1 MQIVIKSLRGLNKGH
16 LRFRDFLE
24 VEIIEKAVVRAAT
37 TFQMAIQSERSFC
50 IGNHLCFQKL
60 LKLPSSLDE
69 SGNFSKF
76 LETHVILILNFSR
89 PYAITVPF
97 LIWYS

>member
-1 MQIVIKSLRGLNKGH
+1 MQIVIRSLRGLNKGH
-16 LRFRDFLE
+16 LRFHDFQK

-37 TFQMAIQSERSFC
+37 TFQTAIQSERSFC

-76 LETHVILILNFSR
+76 LETHVILIHNFTLTHANGNS
-89 PYAITVPF
+89 I
-97 LIWYS
+97 

>member
-1 MQIVIKSLRGLNKGH
+1 MQIVIRSLRGLNKGH
-16 LRFRDFLE
+16 LRFHDFQK

-37 TFQMAIQSERSFC
+37 TFQMAIQSERSFY
-50 IGNHLCFQKL
+50 IRNHLCFQKL

-76 LETHVILILNFSR
+76 LKTHVILILNFTLTHANGNS
-89 PYAITVPF
+89 I
-97 LIWYS
+97 